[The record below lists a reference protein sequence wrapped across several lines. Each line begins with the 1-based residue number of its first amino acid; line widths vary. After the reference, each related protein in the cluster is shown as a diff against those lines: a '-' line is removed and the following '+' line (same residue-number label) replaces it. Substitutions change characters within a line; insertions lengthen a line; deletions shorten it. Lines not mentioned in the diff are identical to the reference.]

1 MDNVAARGQ
10 QQRGEGSRHPALS
23 PPVWI
28 GRLAMV
34 ELQLIL
40 QQLDTPSKLRLA
52 RCCRHT
58 LAAASGALAWAGAAP
73 VRVSFHSLRTLP
85 SHAAQSALQH
95 CMPLTLC
102 ELYGLHD
109 GWQARLQ
116 PHAPFFGFDAAKLF
130 PATIQAVLQLPSLQ
144 RLRWLRFDM
153 PLREAAEAETLV
165 AGLPMLQSL
174 VLGSAVDD
182 RPAALLPL
190 LQAGALPQLTE
201 VNCDAYCWNRSLSHA
216 AFVGQLRRLSLFDGY
231 GLKGAVELVA
241 GPLSALQ
248 RLRLVGWQLHLLAS
262 EQAYAAEWPV
272 VLSCLRSLQVLEL
285 ENTVLAEHLIGALD
299 CVPSLRELRYELRY
313 YPQGR
318 VAEVPPI
325 VQDALLAL
333 QDRRPLLHV
342 VQAITPRGCS
352 CRQERSVA
360 EQLRSGS
367 QICCP
372 AGKRMWDTE

>member
-10 QQRGEGSRHPALS
+10 QQRGEGCHPALS
-23 PPVWI
+23 PPDRI
-28 GRLAMV
+28 ARLAAV

-40 QQLDTPSKLRLA
+40 QQLDTQSKLRLA
-52 RCCRHT
+52 RCCHHT
-58 LAAASGALAWAGAAP
+58 LAAASSALAWVGAAP
-73 VRVSFHSLRTLP
+73 VRVSFHSLRALP
-85 SHAAQSALQH
+85 PHAAQSARQRSV
-95 CMPLTLC
+95 PLTLC

-116 PHAPFFGFDAAKLF
+116 PRAPFFGFDAAKLF
-130 PATIQAVLQLPSLQ
+130 PATIQAALQLPSLQ

-153 PLREAAEAETLV
+153 PLKAAAEAEALV

-182 RPAALLPL
+182 RPSALLPL

-231 GLKGAVELVA
+231 GLRGAVELVA
-241 GPLSALQ
+241 GPLSALE
-248 RLRLVGWQLHLLAS
+248 RLRLVGWQLHLTAS
-262 EQAYAAEWPV
+262 EQAFAAEWPV
-272 VLSCLRSLQVLEL
+272 VLSHLRSLQVLEL
-285 ENTVLAEHLIGALD
+285 ENTVLAEHLLGALD

-313 YPQGR
+313 YPQVR

-325 VQDALLAL
+325 VQDALVAL
-333 QDRRPLLHV
+333 QGRRPLLHV

-352 CRQERSVA
+352 CQQERSVA
-360 EQLRSGS
+360 EQLRSVP

-372 AGKRMWDTE
+372 AGKRLWDTE